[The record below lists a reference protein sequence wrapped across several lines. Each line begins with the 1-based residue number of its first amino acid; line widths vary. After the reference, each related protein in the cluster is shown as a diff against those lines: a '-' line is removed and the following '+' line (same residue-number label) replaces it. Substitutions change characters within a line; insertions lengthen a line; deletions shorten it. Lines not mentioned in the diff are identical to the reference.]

1 MMFLKAQGACL
12 FAMLSAVLAFGADAP
27 LVEQPP
33 AASPIDN
40 PAQQVAQVDTLIQQ
54 ALEKQRIP
62 GLSLAVV
69 KDGQLILA
77 KGYGLANVE
86 LHVPATPETVYQMQ
100 SITKSFTASGI
111 MLLAEEGKLDLDDKV
126 SQHLDGTPESWK
138 VITVRHLLT
147 HTSGIKDFINEP
159 TASLRLDV
167 SEEDVLKATA
177 ARPLNFPPGEQHA
190 YSNTNY
196 HLLAMII
203 RKLTGQSYGDFLR
216 ERIFDP
222 LGMTDTRVISLSD
235 IIPNRAAG
243 YLLAKD
249 GWRNGE
255 FIAPSILG
263 YGGGGL
269 RSTVPDMAKWDAALD
284 TERVLKR
291 AALEQM
297 WTPAKLNNGQTAV
310 YGFGWGLRRI
320 RGHRCVS
327 HTGGHVTGFATVISR
342 FVDDRLTVI
351 MFSNGRHAQV
361 GRLAEQVA
369 GVYVPSLA
377 PPVYQPI
384 EDKEPQVGVRLKE
397 IYASLAE
404 GKPDDKSFTPEM
416 MKVLASQHE
425 QLQQLARTLGP
436 LQSLVLVERA
446 DEGELRLYRYRAT
459 YQNGKN
465 TVVLSLT
472 KHEAISGLRLEPE

>member
-1 MMFLKAQGACL
+1 MLFPKERGAFL
-12 FAMLSAVLAFGADAP
+12 FAILISVLTLGADAP
-27 LVEQPP
+27 SAEKTPAPP
-33 AASPIDN
+33 QTND

-54 ALEKQRIP
+54 ALKKQRIP

-69 KDGQLILA
+69 KDGHLVLA

-111 MLLAEEGKLDLDDKV
+111 MLLAEEGQLGLDDKV

-147 HTSGIKDFINEP
+147 HTSGIKDFINEA
-159 TASLRLDV
+159 TASLRLDA
-167 SEEDVLKATA
+167 SEEDVLKATVT
-177 ARPLNFPPGEQHA
+177 RPLNFPPGEQHA

-203 RKLTGQSYGDFLR
+203 HKLTGKSYGDFLR

-222 LGMTDTRVISLSD
+222 LGMTDTRVISLSE

-269 RSTVPDMAKWDAALD
+269 RSTVLDMAKWDAALD

-291 AALEQM
+291 ATLEQM
-297 WTPAKLNNGQTAV
+297 WTPAKLNNGQAAV
-310 YGFGWGLRRI
+310 YGFGWGLRQV

-327 HTGGHVTGFATVISR
+327 HTGGHVTGFATIISR

-377 PPVYQPI
+377 PPVHRPI
-384 EDKEPQVGVRLKE
+384 EDKEPQVAARLKD

-404 GKPDDKSFTPEM
+404 GIPDDKSFTPEM
-416 MKVLASQHE
+416 AKVLASQQE
-425 QLQQLARTLGP
+425 QLQQLARSLGP
-436 LQSLVLVERA
+436 LQSLVLVERR
-446 DEGELRLYRYRAT
+446 DEGELRCYRYRGT
-459 YQNGKN
+459 FQNGKN
-465 TVVLSLT
+465 VVVVSLT
-472 KHEAISGLRLEPE
+472 KNDTIAGLLLEPE